1 MKRVIFMMAEPLR
14 NRKSREVRERN
25 GEGEEDVMA
34 KTGSQARSNP
44 RYGPSPHL
52 DTLTGCLSADF
63 LQADSLRAS
72 GHRAAQTGRI
82 HDCNPASLLSTT
94 NPCIFGGVHT

>member
-34 KTGSQARSNP
+34 KTGS
-44 RYGPSPHL
+44 
-52 DTLTGCLSADF
+52 
-63 LQADSLRAS
+63 
-72 GHRAAQTGRI
+72 
-82 HDCNPASLLSTT
+82 
-94 NPCIFGGVHT
+94 